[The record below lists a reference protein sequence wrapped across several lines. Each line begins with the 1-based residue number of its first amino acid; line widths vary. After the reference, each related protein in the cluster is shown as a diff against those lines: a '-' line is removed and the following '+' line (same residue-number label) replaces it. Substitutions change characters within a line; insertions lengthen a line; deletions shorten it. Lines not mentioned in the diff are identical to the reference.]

1 MYILSDGLVN
11 RTVAENVF
19 AWRFVVAVLLTVLT
33 GGFLYPPSLLEIG
46 VVFNNHLY
54 TNEMP
59 LKPYMHYT
67 TIILFV
73 YFEMCNAWSS
83 HQSNVSCLFTRTWH
97 VFPVCFKRA

>member
-1 MYILSDGLVN
+1 MYILSDGLLN

-19 AWRFVVAVLLTVLT
+19 AWRFVVAVLLTILT

-46 VVFNNHLY
+46 VVFKNHFY

-73 YFEMCNAWSS
+73 YFECAMRGAVIN
-83 HQSNVSCLFTRTWH
+83 
-97 VFPVCFKRA
+97 PM